1 MDVRAHIKL
10 PAILALIAAG
20 IAASAAAQQPVV
32 GDQRPNFAGFW
43 VVQVPSHDLPRKSPP
58 DLPEGWRAFG
68 TQDWPGPPLQ
78 QQAYDIVK
86 TQRIKEGK
94 AVTISDGLDEKTARC
109 EAGGFP
115 DFLEFDNPLDIL
127 QRPDEL
133 LMVTERDRQLPRHI
147 YISPPHPI
155 SDEYSPARN
164 GVFTHNGHS
173 LAHWEGNTL
182 VIKTDGFDPSPWMFS
197 IDRIPHSDA
206 MTTVERLSV
215 SADTNVLTD
224 RLEITDPKTLT
235 AVWKLKFTW
244 HRAPPATEAIES
256 TCEIDDDY
264 LGIKDK

>member
-1 MDVRAHIKL
+1 
-10 PAILALIAAG
+10 
-20 IAASAAAQQPVV
+20 
-32 GDQRPNFAGFW
+32 
-43 VVQVPSHDLPRKSPP
+43 
-58 DLPEGWRAFG
+58 
-68 TQDWPGPPLQ
+68 
-78 QQAYDIVK
+78 
-86 TQRIKEGK
+86 
-94 AVTISDGLDEKTARC
+94 LDEKTARC

-206 MTTVERLSV
+206 MTTLERLSL
-215 SADTNVLTD
+215 SADTKCYD
-224 RLEITDPKTLT
+224 RPPRDHRSEDSHGGLEAEVHLAPG
-235 AVWKLKFTW
+235 ASG
-244 HRAPPATEAIES
+244 HRS
-256 TCEIDDDY
+256 TRVY
-264 LGIKDK
+264 VRNRR